1 MSKFVC
7 PNCGSE
13 NIQKMQIVYQSGTH
27 SSSGETTYK
36 DEHGNRVRAE
46 SSENST
52 TGLAAAVAPPQEKDT
67 PYAAAIICGLI
78 GAYCI
83 YDLHTGFGWGEL
95 IFGGIML
102 LIAWACWSSATENSQ
117 WNQNEYPKLYNEWCC
132 SFICHK
138 CGHRFVIK

>member
-36 DEHGNRVRAE
+36 DEHGNKVRAE
-46 SSENST
+46 SSENTT
-52 TGLAAAVAPPQEKDT
+52 TGLAAAVAPPKKKDE
-67 PYAAAIICGLI
+67 PYLAAIVCAFI
-78 GAYCI
+78 GGYCI
-83 YDLHTGFGWGEL
+83 YDLFSGFGWGEL
-95 IFGGIML
+95 IFGVIML
-102 LIAWACWSSATENSQ
+102 LVALLVWSSADENSK
-117 WNQNEYPKLYNEWCC
+117 WNKNDFPELYNEWCS

-138 CGHRFVIK
+138 CGPRFVIK